1 MQVFY
6 FNNYLLF
13 IIVDIIVYP
22 VCVLMAAA
30 MVAVFPEIV
39 AVISGL
45 PGVLVVPA
53 VVRMQWPPAGRAGA
67 SPTRIHYRCHAH
79 HQQLQKIS
87 VTRAFNF
94 IYSTV

>member
-22 VCVLMAAA
+22 MCVLMAAA

-53 VVRMQWPPAGRAGA
+53 VVRMQ
-67 SPTRIHYRCHAH
+67 
-79 HQQLQKIS
+79 
-87 VTRAFNF
+87 
-94 IYSTV
+94 